1 MELTLGHQFLY
12 NPRYLLV
19 KDGREIDEILDSGS
33 ENLALFFD
41 TTKRTGW
48 YIPQISLALQMIH
61 AIISMR
67 KYRIY
72 DGDNE
77 ISEGDNCHT
86 FAQSGPDAATE
97 AAMPLKNCLRFRIKK
112 NQFSKSK
119 TAFEDFGDMF
129 ERVWDT
135 LSNVEA
141 GLESAEGGFR
151 LAGHVAP
158 KFIHGVEF
166 LDTADM
172 KPTIRIK
179 TAEVDQAW
187 AHLTSEH
194 PLVIFSRD
202 IEPPIAPE
210 QSNLCGPWQVVPSK
224 QSYLVSMGLAI
235 IPILDRRREGLADGS
250 DWNFRT
256 DLIQTHNS
264 GRTVPVKHVQKLVSR
279 KKPRSNSPIRR
290 EILKYPTGCFVF
302 GPDAE
307 SECKESTVAP
317 RDHLLRAGAA
327 SVAASPTMLTLG
339 KQTQV
344 SSTMEIRVEVPV
356 QPASTSKHR
365 NSAAIRLMEGQKDPQ
380 YVFNGPS
387 HSADLGSRSLDGS
400 AQSKRTPRIKSALD
414 KLLSKKQEK
423 GLPSKLLEQAEQA
436 ELERLGSESAVAGE
450 YDDLDDA

>member
-1 MELTLGHQFLY
+1 
-12 NPRYLLV
+12 
-19 KDGREIDEILDSGS
+19 
-33 ENLALFFD
+33 
-41 TTKRTGW
+41 
-48 YIPQISLALQMIH
+48 
-61 AIISMR
+61 
-67 KYRIY
+67 
-72 DGDNE
+72 
-77 ISEGDNCHT
+77 
-86 FAQSGPDAATE
+86 
-97 AAMPLKNCLRFRIKK
+97 
-112 NQFSKSK
+112 
-119 TAFEDFGDMF
+119 MF

-166 LDTADM
+166 LDAADM
-172 KPTIRIK
+172 KPSIRTK
-179 TAEVDQAW
+179 TAKVDQAW

-202 IEPPIAPE
+202 IESPIVPE
-210 QSNLCGPWQVVPSK
+210 PSSLCGPWQVIPSK

-235 IPILDRRREGLADGS
+235 TPILDRRSEGLADGL

-256 DLIQTHNS
+256 QLIQTHKS
-264 GRTVPVKHVQKLVSR
+264 GRTVPVNHVQKLVSR

-290 EILKYPTGCFVF
+290 LILKYPTGCFVF

-307 SECKESTVAP
+307 SECKESIVAP
-317 RDHLLRAGAA
+317 RDHTPRASTA
-327 SVAASPTMLTLG
+327 SVAASPTMLNLG
-339 KQTQV
+339 TQTQV
-344 SSTMEIRVEVPV
+344 SSTIKINVEVPL
-356 QPASTSKHR
+356 QPASASKHQ

-387 HSADLGSRSLDGS
+387 HSADLVSRSLDGS

-414 KLLSKKQEK
+414 KFLSKKQEI

-436 ELERLGSESAVAGE
+436 ELETIGSESAVAGE
-450 YDDLDDA
+450 YDDLYDA